1 MTMSNDNDPQRV
13 GDSNAASG
21 RSGPS
26 VALILVAVVA
36 VVIVVFVLRNSNEL
50 ELDFMFFNWQ
60 TTVRWAIFVAL
71 VLGVLLDR
79 AFSIWWR
86 RRGKKND

>member
-1 MTMSNDNDPQRV
+1 MTNDNDLQRV

-21 RSGPS
+21 RSGPN
-26 VALILVAVVA
+26 VALILVAIVA
-36 VVIVVFVLRNSNEL
+36 AIIVVFVLRNSNEL
-50 ELDFMFFNWQ
+50 EIDFMFFNWQ

-79 AFSIWWR
+79 VFSIWWR

>member
-1 MTMSNDNDPQRV
+1 MTNDNEPQRV
-13 GDSNAASG
+13 GGTSASSG
-21 RSGPS
+21 RSGPN

-36 VVIVVFVLRNSNEL
+36 AVIVVFVLRNSNEL
-50 ELDFMFFNWQ
+50 EIDFMFFNWQ

-79 AFSIWWR
+79 VFSIWWR

>member
-1 MTMSNDNDPQRV
+1 MTNDNDLQRV
-13 GDSNAASG
+13 GDGNAASG
-21 RSGPS
+21 RSGPN
-26 VALILVAVVA
+26 VALVLVAIVA
-36 VVIVVFVLRNSNEL
+36 AIIVVFVLRNSNEF
-50 ELDFMFFNWQ
+50 EIDFMFFNWQ

-79 AFSIWWR
+79 VFAIWWR